1 MHSFNFDFLDE
12 PIKLDGL
19 VSFTIENRDVFTKV
33 IQALY
38 QYAGEEHDYLK
49 IYDHNFKS
57 LKAGELMIVNDILGF
72 DINSPATLRLIYQD
86 IENQIS
92 QDPAVKSEIER
103 LLNAATL
110 VIQNELLEFDIDLV
124 SDEIEISEALKI
136 LGVKVEVEA
145 DTIFERLFEIIQVFK
160 YLKSKKLMVLVN
172 TGVYLSA
179 EEMSALEEYVSL
191 QQMDLLMLDAAR
203 VDGLNSRWILDS
215 DYVLM
220 YENMV

>member
-57 LKAGELMIVNDILGF
+57 LKASELMIVNDILGF

-145 DTIFERLFEIIQVFK
+145 DTIFERLFEIIQIFK

-172 TGVYLSA
+172 AGVYLSA

-191 QQMDLLMLDAAR
+191 QQMDLLMLDATR

>member
-12 PIKLDGL
+12 TIKLEGL
-19 VSFTIENRDVFTKV
+19 VSFTIEDRDVFTKV

-57 LKAGELMIVNDILGF
+57 LKTSELMIVNDILGF

-103 LLNAATL
+103 LLNATTL

-124 SDEIEISEALKI
+124 SDEIEIAEALKI
-136 LGVKVEVEA
+136 LGVKIEVEA

-191 QQMDLLMLDAAR
+191 QQMDLLMLDATR
-203 VDGLNSRWILDS
+203 VVGLNSRWILDS

>member
-57 LKAGELMIVNDILGF
+57 LKASELMIVNDILGF

-145 DTIFERLFEIIQVFK
+145 DTIFERLFEIIQIFK

-191 QQMDLLMLDAAR
+191 QQMDLLMLDATR

-220 YENMV
+220 HENMV

>member
-12 PIKLDGL
+12 PIKLEGL

-38 QYAGEEHDYLK
+38 QYAGEDHDYLK

-57 LKAGELMIVNDILGF
+57 LKASELMIVNDILGF

-145 DTIFERLFEIIQVFK
+145 DTVFERLFEIIQVFK

-172 TGVYLSA
+172 AGVYLSHK
-179 EEMSALEEYVSL
+179 EISALEEYVSL
-191 QQMDLLMLDAAR
+191 QQMDLLMLDATR

>member
-33 IQALY
+33 IQTLY

-57 LKAGELMIVNDILGF
+57 LKASELMVVNDILGF

-92 QDPAVKSEIER
+92 QAPEMKSEIER

-172 TGVYLSA
+172 AGVYLSPK
-179 EEMSALEEYVSL
+179 EISALEEYVSL
-191 QQMDLLMLDAAR
+191 QQMDLLMLDATR
-203 VDGLNSRWILDS
+203 VDGLNSSWILDS